1 MTRSIRTTLFVVL
14 AAALAAVAAGAA
26 NARTSAWTQ
35 TTVATGL
42 DSPRALTFSPNGD
55 LLVAE
60 GGHGGD
66 VCKPMGPLGD
76 HCIGLT
82 SRITSVDTGTGALTP
97 LVSGLFS
104 SSLGQE
110 GITGVDGVAE
120 SGGKLYATM
129 TGFHQMFDGWTCAN
143 QPADCAAVL
152 AAAKTEAG
160 QLEHVSNGGTVQP
173 VADVGGHDF
182 DLTVADP
189 TLSNPMEGPNANPYG
204 LVALPMGVWVADAGA
219 NLLDWIPNDG
229 SIDVSSRIAKNAAG
243 GFPNDGVPT
252 CVAVMRGNLYAADL
266 SGRLWERLGSFEPT
280 PVTLA
285 GVHHFTG
292 CVSDGLDHLYLV
304 DMWSTPG
311 PPIPAGP
318 QSAAGTGAVLE
329 YDRRTGATTTLASG
343 LDFPNGIALAKDGSL
358 YVSVGSTCTATGTP
372 FPYCAKGGSI
382 VKLVAP

>member
-1 MTRSIRTTLFVVL
+1 MTRSTRTTLCAVL
-14 AAALAAVAAGAA
+14 AAALAALTAGAA

-35 TTVATGL
+35 STVATGL
-42 DSPRALTFSPNGD
+42 DSPRALAFSPNGD

-66 VCKPMGPLGD
+66 VCQPSPFGA

-82 SRITSVDTGTGALTP
+82 SRITKVDTGTGALTP
-97 LVSGLFS
+97 LVSNLFS

-110 GITGVDGVAE
+110 GITGVDGIAE

-129 TGFHQMFDGWTCAN
+129 TGAHQQFDGWSCATG
-143 QPADCAAVL
+143 PADCAAVV
-152 AAAKTEAG
+152 AAAQAQAG
-160 QLEHVSNGGTVQP
+160 QLEHVSSGGTIQP

-182 DLTVADP
+182 GLVLADP
-189 TLSNPMEGPNANPYG
+189 SLSGEGPNANPYG
-204 LVALPMGVWVADAGA
+204 LFAGPMGVWVADAGA
-219 NLLDWIPNDG
+219 NVLDWIPNDG
-229 SIDVSSRIAKNAAG
+229 SIDVASRIPKNAPG
-243 GFPNDGVPT
+243 GFPGDGVPT
-252 CVAVMRGNLYAADL
+252 CVTVMRGNLYAADL
-266 SGRLWERLGSFEPT
+266 SGRLWERLGSFDPT
-280 PVTLA
+280 RIPLA

-318 QSAAGTGAVLE
+318 QSAAGTGAVVE
-329 YDRRTGATTTLASG
+329 YDRKSGTTTTLASG
-343 LDFPNGIALAKDGSL
+343 LDFPNGIALAKDGTL

-382 VKLVAP
+382 VKLVQP